1 MDIQTL
7 NDTFALTGILAFDE
21 TDAGLIR
28 ARVTTPACTAELYLQ
43 GAHLTQW
50 QPAGHGP
57 VLFLS
62 QKSLFAPGKAIRG
75 GVPLIFPWFGAR
87 TATPESLRTDGPSH
101 GFARTEPWQ
110 LAFTAL
116 SGDNLHLTLTLAP
129 SEASRALGFDHFNL
143 AYEIIL
149 GETLTL
155 RLSVANEAAEP
166 LHFEEALHTYLIV
179 GNAEQVRITG
189 LANTEYLDKTD
200 NFTRKLQTDPVI
212 TFTAETDRPYLN
224 TEATVTLEDPTLLRR
239 IIVSKQNSKTTVI
252 WNPWTALSAKLPDM
266 ADEGWREMACIE
278 AANASENALTLAPN
292 TAHTMQTRIAVESL

>member
-28 ARVTTPACTAELYLQ
+28 ARITTPACTAELYLQ

-62 QKSLFAPGKAIRG
+62 EKSLFTPGKAIRG
-75 GVPLIFPWFGAR
+75 GVPIIFPWFGAR
-87 TATPESLRTDGPSH
+87 TATPESPRTDGPSH
-101 GFARTEPWQ
+101 GFARTEQWQ
-110 LAFTAL
+110 LAFAAL

-129 SEASRALGFDHFNL
+129 SETARALGFDHFNL

-155 RLSVANEAAEP
+155 RLTVANESSEP
-166 LHFEEALHTYLIV
+166 LHFEEALHTYLTV
-179 GNAEQVRITG
+179 GHAEQVRITG
-189 LANTEYLDKTD
+189 LADTEYLDKTD
-200 NFTRKLQTDPVI
+200 NFARKVQTDPVI

-224 TEATVTLEDPTLLRR
+224 TGATVTLEDPTLLRR
-239 IIVSKQNSKTTVI
+239 IIVSKQNSKTTVL
-252 WNPWTALSAKLPDM
+252 WNPWIDLSAKLADM

-278 AANASENALTLAPN
+278 AANAAENALTLTPN
-292 TAHTMQTRIAVESL
+292 TAHTMQTRISVESL